1 MTHYT
6 YVPLLTPSLLHKG
19 LTLVA
24 EAFMSAAYHI
34 CPSGANYQFG
44 KGYWLI
50 DWLVGW
56 LVGWLVD

>member
-1 MTHYT
+1 MTHY
-6 YVPLLTPSLLHKG
+6 LCATPLLHKG

-44 KGYWLI
+44 KGH
-50 DWLVGW
+50 
-56 LVGWLVD
+56 